1 VVEKAFAITGIGK
14 TDAKIVAEKAF
25 AITGVGKTDAK
36 IVAEQA
42 FALTGGGKQDAKI
55 AKSKRQPQTS
65 AHNAGYKEMRT
76 TSRSTWTERFPSTAK
91 PARR

>member
-1 VVEKAFAITGIGK
+1 VV
-14 TDAKIVAEKAF
+14 EKAF

-36 IVAEQA
+36 TVAEKA
-42 FALTGGGKQDAKI
+42 FAFTGVGKTDAKI

-65 AHNAGYKEMRT
+65 AHNAGYIETRM
-76 TSRSTWTERFPSTAK
+76 TSRSTSMGRFLISAQ